1 MIEAMLLSLTAFL
14 EDLRPI
20 SVPHLRRTQ
29 SHDAYSPRSTKRDTR
44 PVISMSL
51 DMIDLVWS
59 LMRDGEFYSPAD
71 LANTLGQPTDTIVRI
86 LEFLI
91 RYNFAERMT
100 KRELIFRKI
109 PIGPSPGE
117 AAKILRMLGTNADFR
132 VAYSVDDSRSNRRP
146 ASRRS

>member
-1 MIEAMLLSLTAFL
+1 MLLSLMAFL
-14 EDLRPI
+14 EDLCPI
-20 SVPHLRRTQ
+20 SVAQLRRTQ
-29 SHDAYSPRSTKRDTR
+29 SHDAYSPHRTRRDAK

-51 DMIDLVWS
+51 DMVDLVWS

-86 LEFLI
+86 LKFLA

-109 PIGPSPGE
+109 PAGPGPSE
-117 AAKILRMLGTNADFR
+117 AAKILRMLRANATLNKAR
-132 VAYSVDDSRSNRRP
+132 QVANISKT
-146 ASRRS
+146 SRRLNLT